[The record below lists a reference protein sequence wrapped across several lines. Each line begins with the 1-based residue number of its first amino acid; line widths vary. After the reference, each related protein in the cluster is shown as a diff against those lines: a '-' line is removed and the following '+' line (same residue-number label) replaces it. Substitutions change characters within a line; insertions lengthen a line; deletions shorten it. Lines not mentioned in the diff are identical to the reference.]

1 LKTEKKEEELG
12 KDDDDDVLRITTHSV
27 KTIIIIIVAIGIFTF
42 TLITLQQENNNN
54 NNNMDATAQT
64 ESISP
69 SSVSLPLSKG
79 YVNGKIAYFI
89 STDASESQIVSS
101 ISNTT
106 SFKVNYAPSL
116 ANTSESARQ
125 QGYVFVNGVKGEG
138 PIGSQISVASALPGD
153 KGYSPLFQINYV
165 KWNNNNNSTT
175 IRVLKSVNE
184 IMTAQKNG
192 ELTITPTN
200 IVINSPAIQLQ

>member
-1 LKTEKKEEELG
+1 LKTEKKEELG

-27 KTIIIIIVAIGIFTF
+27 KTIIIIIIVAIGIFTF

-165 KWNNNNNSTT
+165 KWNNNNSTT

-200 IVINSPAIQLQ
+200 IVINSPAIQLH

>member
-1 LKTEKKEEELG
+1 LKTEKKEELG
-12 KDDDDDVLRITTHSV
+12 KDDDDVLRITTNSV

-165 KWNNNNNSTT
+165 KWNNNNSTT

>member
-12 KDDDDDVLRITTHSV
+12 KDDDVLRITTHSV

>member
-1 LKTEKKEEELG
+1 MLYYYQFENRKKEELE
-12 KDDDDDVLRITTHSV
+12 KDDEDDDDVLRITTHSV
-27 KTIIIIIVAIGIFTF
+27 KTIIITIIIVAIGIFTF
-42 TLITLQQENNNN
+42 TLITLQQEN

-116 ANTSESARQ
+116 SNTSESARQ
-125 QGYVFVNGVKGEG
+125 KGYVFVNGVKGEG
-138 PIGSQISVASALPGD
+138 PIGSDFSCIS
-153 KGYSPLFQINYV
+153 
-165 KWNNNNNSTT
+165 
-175 IRVLKSVNE
+175 
-184 IMTAQKNG
+184 
-192 ELTITPTN
+192 ITWR
-200 IVINSPAIQLQ
+200 

>member
-1 LKTEKKEEELG
+1 ML
-12 KDDDDDVLRITTHSV
+12 VI
-27 KTIIIIIVAIGIFTF
+27 
-42 TLITLQQENNNN
+42 LQQG

-69 SSVSLPLSKG
+69 SYVSLPLSKG

-89 STDASESQIVSS
+89 STDASQSQIVSS
-101 ISNTT
+101 VSNTT

-116 ANTSESARQ
+116 ANTSKSARQ
-125 QGYVFVNGVKGEG
+125 QGYVFVNGAKGEG
-138 PIGSQISVASALPGD
+138 PIGFQISVASALPGD

-165 KWNNNNNSTT
+165 KWNNNSTS

-192 ELTITPTN
+192 ELTITSTN
-200 IVINSPAIQLQ
+200 IVINSPAIQL

>member
-1 LKTEKKEEELG
+1 LKIEKKEELE
-12 KDDDDDVLRITTHSV
+12 KDDEDDDDVLRITTHSI
-27 KTIIIIIVAIGIFTF
+27 KTIIIIVAIGIFTF
-42 TLITLQQENNNN
+42 TLITLQQENNN

-79 YVNGKIAYFI
+79 YVNGKVAYFI

-116 ANTSESARQ
+116 SNTSESARQ
-125 QGYVFVNGVKGEG
+125 KGYVFVNGVKGEG

-165 KWNNNNNSTT
+165 KWNNNNNNSTT

>member
-1 LKTEKKEEELG
+1 M
-12 KDDDDDVLRITTHSV
+12 RITTHSV

-42 TLITLQQENNNN
+42 TLITLQQENNNSN
-54 NNNMDATAQT
+54 SNNMDATAQT

-125 QGYVFVNGVKGEG
+125 QGYVFANGVKGEG

-165 KWNNNNNSTT
+165 KWNNNSTT

>member
-1 LKTEKKEEELG
+1 
-12 KDDDDDVLRITTHSV
+12 LRITHSV
-27 KTIIIIIVAIGIFTF
+27 KTIIAIGIFTF

-54 NNNMDATAQT
+54 NMYATAQT

-101 ISNTT
+101 VSNTT

-138 PIGSQISVASALPGD
+138 PTAFQISVASALPGD

-165 KWNNNNNSTT
+165 KWNNNSTT

-184 IMTAQKNG
+184 IMTAQRMVN
-192 ELTITPTN
+192 
-200 IVINSPAIQLQ
+200 

>member
-1 LKTEKKEEELG
+1 LKTEKKEELG
-12 KDDDDDVLRITTHSV
+12 KDDDDVLRITTNSV

-42 TLITLQQENNNN
+42 TLITLQQENN

>member
-1 LKTEKKEEELG
+1 MKPDKKQLEK
-12 KDDDDDVLRITTHSV
+12 DDDVLRITHSV
-27 KTIIIIIVAIGIFTF
+27 KTIIIIIVASGIFTF
-42 TLITLQQENNNN
+42 TLIALQQENN

-79 YVNGKIAYFI
+79 YVNGKVAYFI

-101 ISNTT
+101 VSNTT

-165 KWNNNNNSTT
+165 KWNNNSTT